1 MPKFE
6 KDYNETDYQLIGS
19 QVDAEFGLPGS
30 YDYVRL
36 IVYPTESITN
46 IVRLEDNSP
55 AVFYSTL
62 ETLPFNI
69 NVTPFFS
76 GNLDTIEERVLGNTN
91 LVING
96 NFRSGLQ
103 YWEDHSTDPYDIAEI
118 DPASQALNLFSDGL
132 IPEGDNPPSFCI
144 FCTNSTT
151 NPINL
156 KAGVKYRV
164 QFEFSTEMTE
174 DVYPTVS
181 LKGTCGG
188 ANLIQSFTVEN
199 GVNTAIFVADGDYPN
214 AVFQI
219 NNSVGEE
226 INFLI
231 DNIVVEEYTNVD
243 LFNDFKTYY
252 NDVDNSI
259 YVKPNEIFNQYGL
272 PEGNYKVQLDF
283 LNQVKPSP
291 NAHYE
296 FIIKEISTSRKE
308 VRVKLI
314 SQDIG
319 KDDPIISEL
328 TNQFNDGTG
337 GYAFKH
343 FLNFGNGEHI
353 PIMNYEFDD
362 KTDGRFNQSIIL
374 KLYEP
379 LSGIVPALSTIT
391 IEKEIL
397 TTQVEEVYYFSD
409 VADVF
414 FGDGLNPDPQENW
427 INPDGENTF
436 ENYNELSSS
445 IQNITL
451 QNQISSSDYSYPNV
465 KVNYNEFENHTHFG
479 SAKIKLENFK
489 SKVQKI
495 QNYYGEISESLGTPN
510 AINPFR
516 DSGSV
521 VQIRETL
528 FDKIN
533 DEINSFTPYEKFLYF
548 DGQSNSTA
556 SAPGVGKNY
565 ADSTPVTQQTDKG
578 EAITLNQHD
587 GFEVIYKFSDKR
599 LDGLEGAIESDYVDL
614 FTDKYKVHDKP
625 FFNYSG
631 SIYLSYLMKSMV
643 TDIKGPLNNH
653 NGQQIEGE
661 PLPQGAFHST
671 DILNNSPTG
680 SEYRRFIFK
689 VSQSYWIPTG
699 DDSGIGYD
707 IDNIETWTAASNEYE
722 ILSGSVKTGSNQ
734 IFDSSGVYPLTVI
747 TESGN
752 PLIGACMPAGE
763 LFRINYT
770 SGSFAG
776 EGDDG
781 IIDDGFLSAS
791 YIADV
796 KVSFNNPSEAQPF
809 SQLYHTSSTA
819 WVDWF
824 NNAVTQSEQ
833 FDTDNIN
840 SFENNLPLYIQES
853 SDYGDFKD
861 FLSLQGEQY
870 DIIKNH
876 IDSLGTLHERGYK
889 EDNSPPESTYPLLL
903 DNMGWQAINPF
914 TGDLSETL
922 GQALSSV
929 TSIDKIK
936 NDTWRKTLNNLLYIY
951 KTKGTQNSVTALLN
965 VYGYPSEVLKIQ
977 EFGGST
983 EEQNQIVLT
992 NNPPTS
998 TGVDIDLLRSSGSI
1012 GFTERKQKLYR
1023 YMLQNKPERTIRT
1036 KWWMDDANPNT
1047 IEFVYKHKKTT
1058 NTQTILE
1065 SSGSGA
1071 ETLWDLRLV
1080 PSTDGISSSFEFRLN
1095 NSETGS
1101 SAIASNAVSMS
1112 TSYSKLAAGQL
1123 WNVMLQRMSSSISG
1137 SGTNEY
1143 RLHVSLQDKNRIKLY
1158 NYVTMSVSGGS
1169 SVDSNYRANEN
1180 WPHTGSFRG
1189 LDTITSSNLYIGE
1202 TMSGSLAEIK
1212 AWSTPLSIS
1221 RFRQHTLNKFS
1232 SVGNSISSHREEL
1245 VYHFK
1250 LAENYN
1256 SSSISSSTQNMF
1268 LIDSAPTTT
1277 YKDYSFQ
1284 ISGSLISGS
1293 SALYGFDYV
1302 NVIKFGLQDNASSK
1316 AIDKHI
1322 IVNPKVKVRGNLSP
1336 EISPI
1341 KPLNVDDG
1349 NRPSIVISKRL
1360 EMNRSPQD
1368 RINDYIL
1375 NNMDTFNFEKY
1386 YGNPQAMYS
1395 SSYSE
1400 FDDLRKEFFDSHPI
1414 QYNSNDF
1421 IRAMENMFNH
1431 SVIEAIKSV
1440 VPASSTFSDRNSN
1453 MGVIIKPTILEKQK
1467 YEREKHSVEANPN
1480 LFTGSIEITKNTDYK
1495 SGFSS
1500 VGSIELPKSGS
1511 TSVTD
1516 LIVETGSVVYPY
1528 SGSIMVSQSYS
1539 ITGSEIIMPYS
1550 GSIMVSQSYSIT
1562 GSSIEYPK
1570 SGSIMVSQSYSISGS
1585 KVEYPYSGSITISDT
1600 GSSNSNIRLTG
1611 SKIIFPTSG
1620 SIDYAS
1626 RANKSFVNIHD
1637 SWGKGH
1643 VTGSDTHFL
1652 NMASKIT
1659 SSITT
1664 GSYTFNFNNSGSH
1677 GMKVTITSF
1686 DTGSNLLT
1694 KTYVIATAS
1703 AVGDTSITT
1712 NGALSSDS
1720 SSVHFVTGSPGT
1732 NSGSLL
1738 VNLLAAITSSNGH
1751 GPDKFNLFKYPNLLG
1766 HNVLTASGKL
1776 ELTQS
1781 GFGPKG
1787 NTPIIFSND
1796 FSSSTDQDLIS
1807 SSFDGGSIIPGYFNV
1822 GHIETRYVFRAIG
1835 DVEYYSSSKDSGSN
1849 HSDDF
1854 SNQSRIYNRELLDD
1868 GVYKNSTYESL
1879 MGGTVGNQT
1888 GRALGK
1894 TKYFLTSS
1902 TGVIT
1907 LPSNHIAKFSYP
1919 FKAKMYEGTQN
1930 ITNTGS
1936 NIYHRNS
1943 DDVSSASFYS
1953 VKVTGGENEIKVVN
1967 NKGKLGGSGR
1977 IIYD

>member
-1 MPKFE
+1 M
-6 KDYNETDYQLIGS
+6 S
-19 QVDAEFGLPGS
+19 
-30 YDYVRL
+30 
-36 IVYPTESITN
+36 
-46 IVRLEDNSP
+46 
-55 AVFYSTL
+55 
-62 ETLPFNI
+62 
-69 NVTPFFS
+69 
-76 GNLDTIEERVLGNTN
+76 
-91 LVING
+91 
-96 NFRSGLQ
+96 
-103 YWEDHSTDPYDIAEI
+103 
-118 DPASQALNLFSDGL
+118 
-132 IPEGDNPPSFCI
+132 
-144 FCTNSTT
+144 
-151 NPINL
+151 
-156 KAGVKYRV
+156 
-164 QFEFSTEMTE
+164 
-174 DVYPTVS
+174 
-181 LKGTCGG
+181 
-188 ANLIQSFTVEN
+188 
-199 GVNTAIFVADGDYPN
+199 
-214 AVFQI
+214 
-219 NNSVGEE
+219 NN
-226 INFLI
+226 
-231 DNIVVEEYTNVD
+231 D

-252 NDVDNSI
+252 NDIDNSI
-259 YVKPNEIFNQYGL
+259 YVKPNEIFNQFGL
-272 PEGNYKVQLDF
+272 PEGNYKVQIDF
-283 LNQVKPSP
+283 LNQVKPTP

-308 VRVKLI
+308 VRIKLI
-314 SQDIG
+314 SENIDRDG
-319 KDDPIISEL
+319 VIISNL
-328 TNQFNDGTG
+328 TNEFNQNENR
-337 GYAFKH
+337 YAFKH
-343 FLNFGNGEHI
+343 FLNTGTGDHI

-362 KTDGRFNQSIIL
+362 RTDGRNNQSLIL

-379 LSGIVPALSTIT
+379 LSGIVPVLSSIT
-391 IEKEIL
+391 IEKEVL
-397 TTQVEEVYYFSD
+397 TTQIEDVFYFSD
-409 VADVF
+409 VPDVF
-414 FGDGLNPDPQENW
+414 FGDGLPIDEIQAW
-427 INPDGENTF
+427 INPDGDNTF
-436 ENYNELSSS
+436 QNYNELSSS

-451 QNQISSSDYSYPNV
+451 QNEISSSAYNYPNL
-465 KVNYNEFENHTHFG
+465 KVNYNEFTNHTFFG
-479 SAKIKLENFK
+479 SAKTKLENFETK
-489 SKVQKI
+489 IKRI
-495 QNYYGEISESLGTPN
+495 QNHYGEISESLSTLN
-510 AINPFR
+510 EINPFR

-599 LDGLEGAIESDYVDL
+599 LDGLEGGIPSDHVDL

-643 TDIKGPLNNH
+643 TDIRGPLNNH

-707 IDNIETWTAASNEYE
+707 IDNIEDWTAGSNEYE

-734 IFDSSGVYPLTVI
+734 IFDNSGFYPLTVI

-781 IIDDGFLSAS
+781 VIDDGFLSAS

-796 KVSFNNPSEAQPF
+796 KVSFNNPNEAQPF

-965 VYGYPSEVLKIQ
+965 VYGYPSEVLNVQ

-983 EEQNQIVLT
+983 EEQNEIVLT

-998 TGVDIDLLRSSGSI
+998 TGVDIDLLRSTGSI
-1012 GFTERKQKLYR
+1012 GFTNKKQKLYR
-1023 YMLQNKPERTIRT
+1023 YMLQNKPKRTIRT

-1047 IEFVYKHKKTT
+1047 IEFVYKHRKTT
-1058 NTQTILE
+1058 NTQTIIE

-1202 TMSGSLAEIK
+1202 TISGSLAEIK

-1322 IVNPKVKVRGNLSP
+1322 IVNPKVQVRGNLSP
-1336 EISPI
+1336 DIPPI
-1341 KPLNVDDG
+1341 VPINVDDN
-1349 NRPSIVISKRL
+1349 NRPLIKISKRL
-1360 EMNRSPQD
+1360 EMQRSPQD
-1368 RINDYIL
+1368 EINNYIL

-1400 FDDLRKEFFDSHPI
+1400 FDNLRKEFFDSHPI

-1431 SVIEAIKSV
+1431 SIIEGIKQV

-1453 MGVIIKPTILEKQK
+1453 MGVMIKPTILEKQK
-1467 YEREKHSVEANPN
+1467 IEYEKHSVEVNPN
-1480 LFTGSIEITKNTDYK
+1480 SPSGSILFTENTEYK
-1495 SGFSS
+1495 QSS
-1500 VGSIELPKSGS
+1500 LASNLESPKTGS
-1511 TSVTD
+1511 TSVYD

-1539 ITGSEIIMPYS
+1539 ITGSSIEYPYS

-1570 SGSIMVSQSYSISGS
+1570 SGSIMVSQSYSITGSSIEYPYSGSVMVSQSYSMSGS
-1585 KVEYPYSGSITISDT
+1585 KVEYPYSGSIEISNS
-1600 GSSNSNIRLTG
+1600 GSSNNSFIMTG
-1611 SKIIFPTSG
+1611 SQIIFPTSG
-1620 SIDYAS
+1620 TIDYAS

-1637 SWGKGH
+1637 SWGKGSA
-1643 VTGSDTHFL
+1643 TGSDTHFL
-1652 NMASKIT
+1652 NMAARVGGNNVT
-1659 SSITT
+1659 SSKTVA
-1664 GSYTFNFNNSGSH
+1664 SYTFNFNNSGSH

-1720 SSVHFVTGSPGT
+1720 SSIHFVTGSEMQDAGKT
-1732 NSGSLL
+1732 TSGSLML
-1738 VNLLAAITSSNGH
+1738 NLLAAITSSNGH
-1751 GPDKFNLFKYPNLLG
+1751 TDKFNIKGLSKL
-1766 HNVLTASGKL
+1766 HTITSSAKL

-1787 NTPIIFSND
+1787 NTPIIFVSSSN
-1796 FSSSTDQDLIS
+1796 FSSSINQDLMS
-1807 SSFDGGSIIPGYFNV
+1807 GSFLGGSTIPGYFNV

-1835 DVEYYSSSKDSGSN
+1835 DVEYYSSSLDTGSN
-1849 HSDDF
+1849 GADDF
-1854 SNQSRIYNRELLDD
+1854 SNQSRFYNKELLDED
-1868 GVYKNSTYESL
+1868 VYKNSTYESL
-1879 MGGTVGNQT
+1879 IGGTVGNQT

-1894 TKYFLTSS
+1894 TRYFLTSS

-1907 LPSNHIAKFSYP
+1907 LPSNHVTKFSNP
-1919 FKAKMYEGTQN
+1919 FKDRMVKGTQN
-1930 ITNTGS
+1930 TDPGIIPTINYIDYST
-1936 NIYHRNS
+1936 
-1943 DDVSSASFYS
+1943 ASFYR
-1953 VKVTGGENEIKVVN
+1953 VKVTGGENEIRVISGRGK
-1967 NKGKLGGSGR
+1967 KGNDDR